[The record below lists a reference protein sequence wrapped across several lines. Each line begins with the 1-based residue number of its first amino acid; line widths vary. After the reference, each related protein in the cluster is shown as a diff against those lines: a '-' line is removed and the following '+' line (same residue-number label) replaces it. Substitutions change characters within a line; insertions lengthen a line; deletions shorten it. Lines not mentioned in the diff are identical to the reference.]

1 GKDAV
6 PRRADRAV
14 LPGDQPGVA
23 RPPPVVHVARD
34 GKVGI
39 RVQPPVI
46 RVLQH
51 VAQEPNVLRPSL
63 ADHALSLSSAGGDVF
78 CELDA
83 VAVRIEHVQEA
94 HLAVQLEDDA
104 DLDALVA
111 ELICRGLDVRDV
123 DVRDAAVLLRLPLGE
138 PDLHRAALELR
149 PPVVGIEERLRE
161 AELVPVE
168 RAAPVEVP
176 HVVPDGHYRARPGSS
191 RSCFTVARNSAPV
204 APSTARWSHV
214 SVSSMRGRTAGC
226 PSTATTLSST
236 APTARIAACG
246 GLSTA
251 MNRSMPYI
259 PRFEIV
265 NVPPSRSP

>member
-1 GKDAV
+1 
-6 PRRADRAV
+6 
-14 LPGDQPGVA
+14 
-23 RPPPVVHVARD
+23 
-34 GKVGI
+34 
-39 RVQPPVI
+39 
-46 RVLQH
+46 
-51 VAQEPNVLRPSL
+51 
-63 ADHALSLSSAGGDVF
+63 
-78 CELDA
+78 
-83 VAVRIEHVQEA
+83 
-94 HLAVQLEDDA
+94 DA

-191 RSCFTVARNSAPV
+191 RNCFTVARNSAPV

-265 NVPPSRSP
+265 NVPPSRSPCCSLPARARSTRSARTFAISATLRRSAERMTGTTSPFGTATAMPTFADGWSSIASPL